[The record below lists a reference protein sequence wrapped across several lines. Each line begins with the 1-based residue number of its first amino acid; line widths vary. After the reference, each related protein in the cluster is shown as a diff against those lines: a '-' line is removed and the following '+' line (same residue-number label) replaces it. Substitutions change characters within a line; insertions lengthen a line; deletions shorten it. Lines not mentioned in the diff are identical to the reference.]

1 MGEAGM
7 VTTRPA
13 AQSYIIKRPRLT
25 KLLDESE
32 ARIILLCAPAGY
44 GKTTLA
50 REWVE
55 TRSEPVAWY
64 RGGMEMLDAA
74 ALARALVKCM
84 RGLGL
89 ADKAVQR
96 LEGLAANAP
105 DPKNL
110 GFALAA
116 ALTHPEQCLVV
127 IDDYHYAESPGSQ
140 LLIETFAMESG
151 IRILLTSRIRPAWL
165 TSRLCVYGESLLLEA
180 EQLAFTEDEA
190 RAVLP
195 VALPTDGIGAPSA
208 GLAGSHRSRSET
220 VGSENWPRGPSASSR
235 TL

>member
-64 RGGMEMLDAA
+64 RGGMEMLDPAA
-74 ALARALVKCM
+74 FARGFMECLRSVGVDETGAERVK
-84 RGLGL
+84 GL
-89 ADKAVQR
+89 AS
-96 LEGLAANAP
+96 NAP
-105 DPKNL
+105 DPKKL
-110 GFALAA
+110 GLALAS
-116 ALTHPEQCLVV
+116 ALTRPDDGLGVV
-127 IDDYHYAESPGSQ
+127 D
-140 LLIETFAMESG
+140 
-151 IRILLTSRIRPAWL
+151 
-165 TSRLCVYGESLLLEA
+165 
-180 EQLAFTEDEA
+180 
-190 RAVLP
+190 
-195 VALPTDGIGAPSA
+195 
-208 GLAGSHRSRSET
+208 
-220 VGSENWPRGPSASSR
+220 
-235 TL
+235 

>member
-74 ALARALVKCM
+74 ALARALANALRKV
-84 RGLGL
+84 GVAE
-89 ADKAVQR
+89 ADVRR
-96 LEGLAANAP
+96 LEGLASNAP
-105 DPKNL
+105 DPEKL
-110 GFALAA
+110 GQALAA
-116 ALTHPEQCLVV
+116 ALT
-127 IDDYHYAESPGSQ
+127 
-140 LLIETFAMESG
+140 
-151 IRILLTSRIRPAWL
+151 
-165 TSRLCVYGESLLLEA
+165 
-180 EQLAFTEDEA
+180 
-190 RAVLP
+190 
-195 VALPTDGIGAPSA
+195 
-208 GLAGSHRSRSET
+208 
-220 VGSENWPRGPSASSR
+220 
-235 TL
+235 